1 MERTEQRREVEE
13 SAVSHD
19 DDRVD
24 LERVAR
30 GDRAA
35 LGALYDRHAGAVF
48 RHALWT
54 VGRVED
60 AEDVVQTVFVRL
72 AERGGGGI
80 GSLRSYLAAAA
91 HRAAIDVL
99 RARRRRRESPEV
111 EVDALIGACGGPAD
125 DVADREWAAQVARLP
140 PEQREVVVLRAWG
153 EFSFREIGR
162 VVGVTTWTAASRWRL
177 AIGRLRRSV
186 AADGRASGRTR

>member
-1 MERTEQRREVEE
+1 MT
-13 SAVSHD
+13 HD
-19 DDRVD
+19 DDRAD
-24 LERVAR
+24 LERLAG

-35 LGALYDRHAGAVF
+35 LGPLYDRHADAVF

-72 AERGGGGI
+72 AERGAGGRAI
-80 GSLRSYLAAAA
+80 GSLRAFLATAA

-99 RARRRRRESPEV
+99 RARRRRRESAEV
-111 EVDALIGACGGPAD
+111 EIDALIGARGGPAED
-125 DVADREWAAQVARLP
+125 AADREWAARVARLP

-162 VVGVTTWTAASRWRL
+162 IAGVTTWTAASRWRL

-186 AADGRASGRTR
+186 AAEDAATGRKR